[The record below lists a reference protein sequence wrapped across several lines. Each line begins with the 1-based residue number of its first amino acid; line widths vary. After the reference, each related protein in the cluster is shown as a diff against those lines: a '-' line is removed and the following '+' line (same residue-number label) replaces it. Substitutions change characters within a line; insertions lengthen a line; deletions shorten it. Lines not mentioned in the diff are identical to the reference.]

1 LRRHAL
7 IFLSLISAF
16 SQWACS
22 VDSAKNH
29 YLLAEKLWNDKNY
42 SAAVS
47 EFEKV
52 TVKDPRGKLGSQA
65 LFRSATTQFLF
76 LSQYNDSVTKF
87 KAFVQMS
94 RDSRLSWEAQLH
106 IGEIFYSK
114 TDQYDQAISHY
125 RELLKE
131 RPYHPDA
138 PEFLYRVA
146 KSHFF
151 LFQFGDAIVAFE
163 ELMKRYPNS
172 PLVEKALYGIGSTYL
187 TRGEQYS
194 DDPGNGNQSY
204 ELAKET
210 FEKFLKRYPKSTLVS
225 EAQFG
230 IASCLEELDQLQ
242 KAFEAF
248 ESLKKTYPSPDVIQ
262 VKLSR
267 IRDRIH
273 QRQASR

>member
-1 LRRHAL
+1 
-7 IFLSLISAF
+7 
-16 SQWACS
+16 

-52 TVKDPRGKLGSQA
+52 TAKDPRGKLGSQA

-76 LSQYNDSVTKF
+76 LSQYSDAVRKF
-87 KAFVQMS
+87 KTFVQLS

-106 IGEIFYSK
+106 IGEILYSK
-114 TDQYDQAISHY
+114 TEQYDQAIVHY

-131 RPYHPDA
+131 RPYHPES
-138 PEFLYRVA
+138 PEFLFRVA

-151 LFQFGDAIVAFE
+151 LFQFSDAITTFE
-163 ELMKRYPNS
+163 ELMSRYPKS
-172 PLVEKALYGIGSTYL
+172 TLVEKALYGIGSTYL

-194 DDPGNGNQSY
+194 DDPNDGNQSY
-204 ELAKET
+204 EMAKEI
-210 FEKFLKRYPKSTLVS
+210 FEKFLKRYPKSPLVP

-242 KAFEAF
+242 DAYEAF
-248 ESLKKTYPSPDVIQ
+248 ESLKKTYPAPDVIQ
-262 VKLSR
+262 VKLTR